1 MCSGERSVSGGSHPP
16 HNAAARRWDEPSRGG
31 EEGVARVVEDV
42 AEVVEA
48 PAAVIK
54 TLAVV
59 AESAEAQRASMLAA
73 FEAQRMDAARAQ
85 IATPVARLAALE
97 VPAPVAETPA
107 PIEDAAPVEET
118 APAEVTDEAPATTET
133 LAVDA
138 PNETVEA
145 VDTESTP
152 EARPDAHSLHPDTSF
167 AHPDTPEAR
176 PDAHSLHPDTSVA
189 HPDTPEARP
198 DTSFAH
204 PDTSEAH
211 PDTPVAHP
219 DIAAVQADDADAAPS
234 AGLTRAHRRRRAG
247 GHRAHAHAGPAS
259 VASTSA
265 ASARARVT
273 VHCGSRP
280 ACTMQNCPS

>member
-118 APAEVTDEAPATTET
+118 PAPIEDAAPVEETAPAEVTDEAPATTET

-145 VDTESTP
+145 VDTES
-152 EARPDAHSLHPDTSF
+152 
-167 AHPDTPEAR
+167 TPEAR

-247 GHRAHAHAGPAS
+247 GHRAHAHGP
-259 VASTSA
+259 
-265 ASARARVT
+265 RRRP
-273 VHCGSRP
+273 SRP
-280 ACTMQNCPS
+280 PTASYRSSRCASRTPRATPPPTV